1 MTDTTSN
8 DNSDSMYD
16 RFVRSSRIDADNW
29 RDPQHDLEALR
40 LASPAER
47 RRMEQFLIQ
56 RGIRHIIDVEAL
68 ALLDTP
74 PAKAA
79 LMAAFRSGSNAI
91 RAAVARL
98 VPEVIQEHERQS
110 ELISRIAVCDAYDGL
125 DLTLDQIQA
134 THPPEVIAAMLK
146 RIAQDPGV
154 AAVHFVALLY
164 FMYGIAEEPF
174 DWSHRPFFL
183 RFNAGDEIDR
193 EDAFRELC
201 QNISQDFNPY
211 AGFFPKG

>member
-1 MTDTTSN
+1 
-8 DNSDSMYD
+8 MYH

-40 LASPAER
+40 LASPEEGKR
-47 RRMEQFLIQ
+47 IEQFLLQ
-56 RGIRHIIDVEAL
+56 RGIRHFIDVEAL

-74 PAKAA
+74 AAQAA
-79 LMAAFRSGSNAI
+79 LVAAFQNGSSPI

-98 VPEVIQEHERQS
+98 VPDLIQEHERQS

-134 THPPEVIAAMLK
+134 THPPEVIEAMLK

-154 AAVHFVALLY
+154 AAVHFVAMLY

-183 RFNAGDEIDR
+183 RFNAGDEADR
-193 EDAFRELC
+193 EAAFRELC
-201 QNISQDFNPY
+201 QKIEQDFNPY
-211 AGFFPKG
+211 AGFFMKG